1 MEGKNMIILKM
12 NKSQAS
18 LLLQIVF
25 EIKLSWNK
33 SLLLTFHL
41 QNKFDVLPHVRMLA
55 IDATA

>member
-1 MEGKNMIILKM
+1 MIILKM

-41 QNKFDVLPHVRMLA
+41 QNKFDVLPHVRKLP